1 MWDRNTFG
9 NISSSEDRFGEKCAV
24 TGIWCEDKI
33 ATTYLLRKS
42 LATLQHRGQES
53 TGISIYTPNNKIKT
67 HRGMGLV
74 PNVLT
79 DEVLKNIGESHVAI
93 GHNRYS
99 TTGDSTGCN
108 AQPITLSKDGFQ
120 LSLGHNGNIPDCE
133 YLEKEIK
140 EKEIDSDIVTI

>member
-140 EKEIDSDIVTI
+140 EKL